1 MIDKRTLLTRIV
13 AGFSLI
19 GLAGF
24 SVPFIRSWVRAFRN
38 ETILDVD
45 VGGMVVGD
53 IKVVRWLGRNVMV
66 VRRDKTQVERL
77 IVSDALNDPDSLL
90 SHQPDYAA
98 NTFRSRKPEHLLV
111 YANCTHLGCEVD
123 FTAGAR
129 LAGFR
134 CPCHRSEYDIAGRV
148 EKGAAAKLNLE
159 VPEYEYVGRTM
170 IRLRKG

>member
-1 MIDKRTLLTRIV
+1 MIDRRTLLTRIV

-24 SVPFIRSWVRAFRN
+24 SVPFIRPWVPAFRN

>member
-1 MIDKRTLLTRIV
+1 MVDRRTLLTRIV

-24 SVPFIRSWVRAFRN
+24 SVPFIRPWVPAFRN

>member
-1 MIDKRTLLTRIV
+1 MIDRRALLTRIV

-19 GLAGF
+19 GLVGF
-24 SVPFIRSWVRAFRN
+24 SVPFIRSWVPAFRN

-45 VGGMVVGD
+45 VDGMEAGD
-53 IKVVRWLGRNVMV
+53 VKVVRWLGRNVLI
-66 VRRDKTQVERL
+66 VRRDTNQVARL
-77 IVSDALNDPDSLL
+77 IVSDALNDPSSLL
-90 SHQPDYAA
+90 SRQPDYAA
-98 NTFRSRKPEHLLV
+98 NTIRSRKPEHLLV

-123 FTAGAR
+123 FTTGDR
-129 LAGFR
+129 LTGFR

-159 VPEYEYVGRTM
+159 VPEYEYLGRTM

>member
-1 MIDKRTLLTRIV
+1 MIDRRTLLTRIV

-24 SVPFIRSWVRAFRN
+24 SVPFIRSWVPAFRN

-45 VGGMVVGD
+45 VDGMDTGD
-53 IKVVRWLGRNVMV
+53 FRVVRWLGRNVLI
-66 VRRDKTQVERL
+66 VRRDRTRVDQL
-77 IVSDALNDPDSLL
+77 IVSDALADPASKL
-90 SHQPDYAA
+90 SHQPDFAT

-111 YANCTHLGCEVD
+111 YSNCTHLGCEVE
-123 FTAGAR
+123 FTTDER
-129 LAGFR
+129 FTGFR

-159 VPEYEYVGRTM
+159 VPDYEYIGRTM

>member
-1 MIDKRTLLTRIV
+1 MVDRRTLLTRIV

-24 SVPFIRSWVRAFRN
+24 SIPFIRSWVPAFRN
-38 ETILDVD
+38 EIILDVD
-45 VGGMVVGD
+45 VDGMDAGD
-53 IKVVRWLGRNVMV
+53 VKVVRWLGRNVLV
-66 VRRDKTQVERL
+66 VRRDRTEVDQL
-77 IVSDALNDPDSLL
+77 IVSDALNDPASTL
-90 SHQPDYAA
+90 SHQPEFAT

-111 YANCTHLGCEVD
+111 YSNCTHLGCEVE

-159 VPEYEYVGRTM
+159 VPDYEYIGRAM

>member
-1 MIDKRTLLTRIV
+1 MIDRRTLLVKIV
-13 AGFSLI
+13 SGFSII

-24 SVPFIRSWVRAFRN
+24 SVPFIRSWVPAFKN

-45 VGGMVVGD
+45 VSGMVAGD
-53 IKVVRWLGRNVMV
+53 IKVVRWLGRNVLV
-66 VRRDKTQVERL
+66 VRRDRTQVEQL
-77 IVSDALNDPDSLL
+77 IASDALNDPASLL
-90 SHQPDYAA
+90 SHQPDYAV

-123 FTAGAR
+123 FTAEAS
-129 LAGFR
+129 LTGFR
-134 CPCHRSEYDIAGRV
+134 CPCHQSEYDIAGRV

-159 VPEYEYVGRTM
+159 VPEYEYIGRTM

>member
-1 MIDKRTLLTRIV
+1 MIDRRALLTRIV

-19 GLAGF
+19 GLVGF
-24 SVPFIRSWVRAFRN
+24 SVPFIRSWVPAFRN

-45 VGGMVVGD
+45 VDGMDAGD
-53 IKVVRWLGRNVMV
+53 IKVVRWLGRNVLI
-66 VRRDKTQVERL
+66 VRRDTNQVARL
-77 IVSDALNDPDSLL
+77 IVSDALNDPNSLQ
-90 SHQPDYAA
+90 SRQPDYAA
-98 NTFRSRKPEHLLV
+98 NTIRSRKPEHLLV

-123 FTAGAR
+123 FTTGDR
-129 LAGFR
+129 LTGFR

-159 VPEYEYVGRTM
+159 VPEYEYLGRTM

>member
-1 MIDKRTLLTRIV
+1 MIDRRTLLTRIV
-13 AGFSLI
+13 AGFSLL

-24 SVPFIRSWVRAFRN
+24 SVPFIRSWLPAFKN

-45 VGGMVVGD
+45 VGGMVAGD

-66 VRRDKTQVERL
+66 VRRDRTQVQRL
-77 IVSDALNDPDSLL
+77 IASDALNDPDSLL

-98 NTFRSRKPEHLLV
+98 NNFRSRKPEHLLV

-123 FTAGAR
+123 FTAVDG

-159 VPEYEYVGRTM
+159 VPEYEYIGRTM

>member
-1 MIDKRTLLTRIV
+1 MIDRRTLLTRIV

-24 SVPFIRSWVRAFRN
+24 SVPFIRSWVPAFRN

-45 VGGMVVGD
+45 VDGMDAGD
-53 IKVVRWLGRNVMV
+53 VKVVRWLGRNVLI
-66 VRRDKTQVERL
+66 VRRDTNQVARL
-77 IVSDALNDPDSLL
+77 IVSDALNDPNSLL
-90 SHQPDYAA
+90 SRQPDYAA
-98 NTFRSRKPEHLLV
+98 NTIRSRKPEHLLV

-123 FTAGAR
+123 FTTGDR
-129 LAGFR
+129 LTGFR

-159 VPEYEYVGRTM
+159 VPEYEYLGRTM

>member
-1 MIDKRTLLTRIV
+1 MVDRRTLLTRIV

-24 SVPFIRSWVRAFRN
+24 SVPFIRSWVPAFRN

-45 VGGMVVGD
+45 VGGMVAGD
-53 IKVVRWLGRNVMV
+53 IKIVRWLGRNVMV
-66 VRRDKTQVERL
+66 VRRDRTQVARL

-123 FTAGAR
+123 FTAGTR

>member
-1 MIDKRTLLTRIV
+1 MIDRRTLLTRIV

-24 SVPFIRSWVRAFRN
+24 SVPFIRSWVPAFRN

-45 VGGMVVGD
+45 VGEMVAGD
-53 IKVVRWLGRNVMV
+53 IKIVRWLGRNVMV
-66 VRRDKTQVERL
+66 VRRDRTQVERL

-123 FTAGAR
+123 FTAGTR

>member
-1 MIDKRTLLTRIV
+1 MIDRRTLLTRIV
-13 AGFSLI
+13 AGFSLL

-24 SVPFIRSWVRAFRN
+24 SVPFIRSWLPAFKN

-45 VGGMVVGD
+45 VGGMVAGD

-66 VRRDKTQVERL
+66 VRRDRTQVQRL
-77 IVSDALNDPDSLL
+77 IASDALNDPDSLL

-98 NTFRSRKPEHLLV
+98 NNFRSRKPEHLLV

-123 FTAGAR
+123 FTAVDG
-129 LAGFR
+129 LAGFS

-159 VPEYEYVGRTM
+159 VPEYEYIGRTM
-170 IRLRKG
+170 SRLRKG

>member
-1 MIDKRTLLTRIV
+1 MIDRRALLTRIV

-19 GLAGF
+19 GLVGF
-24 SVPFIRSWVRAFRN
+24 SVPFIRSWVPAFRN

-45 VGGMVVGD
+45 VDGMEAGD
-53 IKVVRWLGRNVMV
+53 VKVVLWLGRNVLI
-66 VRRDKTQVERL
+66 VRRDTNQVARL
-77 IVSDALNDPDSLL
+77 IVSDALNDPSSLL
-90 SHQPDYAA
+90 SRQPDYAA
-98 NTFRSRKPEHLLV
+98 NTIRSRKPEHLLV

-123 FTAGAR
+123 FTTGDR
-129 LAGFR
+129 LTGFR

-159 VPEYEYVGRTM
+159 VPEYEYLGRTM

>member
-1 MIDKRTLLTRIV
+1 MIDRRTLLTRIV

-24 SVPFIRSWVRAFRN
+24 SVPFIRSWVPAFRN

-45 VGGMVVGD
+45 VGGMVAGD

-66 VRRDKTQVERL
+66 VRRDRNQVERL

-111 YANCTHLGCEVD
+111 YANCTHPGCEVD

>member
-1 MIDKRTLLTRIV
+1 MIDRRTLLTRIV
-13 AGFSLI
+13 AGFSLL

-24 SVPFIRSWVRAFRN
+24 SVPFIRSWLPAFKN

-45 VGGMVVGD
+45 VGGMVAGD

-66 VRRDKTQVERL
+66 VRRDRTEVQRL
-77 IVSDALNDPDSLL
+77 IASDALNDPDSLL

-98 NTFRSRKPEHLLV
+98 NNFRSRKPEHLLV

-123 FTAGAR
+123 FTAVDG
-129 LAGFR
+129 LAGFS

-159 VPEYEYVGRTM
+159 VPEYEYIGRTM

>member
-1 MIDKRTLLTRIV
+1 MVDRRTLLTRIV

-24 SVPFIRSWVRAFRN
+24 SVPFIRSWVPAFRN

-45 VGGMVVGD
+45 VGEMVAGD

-66 VRRDKTQVERL
+66 VRRDRTQVERL

-123 FTAGAR
+123 FTAGTR

>member
-1 MIDKRTLLTRIV
+1 MIDRRTLLRKIV
-13 AGFSLI
+13 AGFSII

-24 SVPFIRSWVRAFRN
+24 SIPFIRSWVPAFKN

-45 VGGMVVGD
+45 VGGMVAGD
-53 IKVVRWLGRNVMV
+53 IKVVRWLGRNVLV
-66 VRRDKTQVERL
+66 VRRDPAQVKRL
-77 IVSDALNDPDSLL
+77 IASDALNDPTSLL
-90 SHQPDYAA
+90 SYQPDYAA
-98 NTFRSRKPEHLLV
+98 NTHRSRKPEHLLV

-129 LAGFR
+129 LGGFR

-159 VPEYEYVGRTM
+159 VPEYEYIGRAM

>member
-1 MIDKRTLLTRIV
+1 MIDRRALLTTIV

-19 GLAGF
+19 GLVGF
-24 SVPFIRSWVRAFRN
+24 SVPFIRSWVPAFRN

-45 VGGMVVGD
+45 VDGMEAGD
-53 IKVVRWLGRNVMV
+53 VKVVRWLGRNVLI
-66 VRRDKTQVERL
+66 VRRDTNQVARL
-77 IVSDALNDPDSLL
+77 IVSDALNDPSSLL
-90 SHQPDYAA
+90 SRQPDYAA
-98 NTFRSRKPEHLLV
+98 NTIRSRKPEHLLV

-123 FTAGAR
+123 FTTGDR
-129 LAGFR
+129 LTGFR

-159 VPEYEYVGRTM
+159 VPEYEYLGRTM

>member
-1 MIDKRTLLTRIV
+1 MIDRRTLLTRIV

-24 SVPFIRSWVRAFRN
+24 SVPFIRSWVPAFRN

-45 VGGMVVGD
+45 VGEMVAGD

-66 VRRDKTQVERL
+66 VRRDRNQVERL

-90 SHQPDYAA
+90 SQQPDYAA